1 MLKLPNLKNFS
12 LQGKRAKFAFFHDI
26 VMAGLSFLVA
36 LYLRVGLDFNHFPLF
51 FVIQATS
58 IYVIIA
64 TTVYWTMRL
73 YAGVWRY
80 TSIEDLLTIIRAVT
94 IITLVFLA
102 AMFLFSRLEF
112 VPRSTLPINWL
123 VLVAFLC
130 GPRVVHRLTKDRR
143 AKQSIDPKGLQRIP
157 VLLVGASDPAE
168 LFIRTINR
176 TRDSLWQ
183 VVGIIDEKNH
193 RVGQNIHGVTV
204 LGSIDKIPSII
215 EDISKRNPRPQRLII
230 TSPRID
236 GDDIQ
241 KLLNLSKRMGV
252 GLSKMPQL
260 DDLRDNLE
268 TAPEIRPIR
277 IEDLLGRPQATLDRE
292 SMAEMIGGRRIL
304 VTGAGGTIGAELCR
318 QITTFKPALI
328 SLIDHSEYQLYT
340 IDLELGEQAAKIPRH
355 TILADVRDPER
366 ISQIFSKEKPEIVFH
381 AAALKHV
388 PMVELHPDEGALTN
402 VMGTRIV
409 ADACLEN
416 NVLAMVLISTDKA
429 VNPSSVMGAT
439 KRIAEQYC
447 QALDLSG
454 RTEDNQYTRFVTVR
468 FGNVL
473 GSTGSVVPL
482 FQRQLAS
489 GGPLTVTHRDITRY
503 FMTVREA
510 VELVLQASVQGVLNK
525 GDIGKIYVLDMGEPI
540 KIIDLA
546 RQIIMLAGL
555 RPDEDV
561 KIEITGLRPGE
572 KLSEELLHE
581 SEKLITTGHPAIL
594 LAAPRGSDTEVLKNE
609 IDNLTNSAHEATHK
623 EVRAIISRLVPEFQS
638 TEINNG
644 Y

>member
-1 MLKLPNLKNFS
+1 MLRFPTLKNLALRS
-12 LQGKRAKFAFFHDI
+12 KKAKFSFLHDI

-36 LYLRVGLDFNHFPLF
+36 LYLRVGLDFSHFPLL

-58 IYVIIA
+58 LYIIISA
-64 TTVYWTMRL
+64 SIFWTMRL

-80 TSIEDLLTIIRAVT
+80 TSLEDLLTIIRAVT
-94 IITLVFLA
+94 TITLVFLA

-123 VLVAFLC
+123 VLLAFLC
-130 GPRVVHRLTKDRR
+130 GPRFFHRLTKDRR
-143 AKQSIDPKGLQRIP
+143 AKQGADPKGHQRIP
-157 VLLVGASDPAE
+157 VLLIGAGDSAE
-168 LFIRTINR
+168 LFIRAINR
-176 TRDSLWQ
+176 TRDSVWQ
-183 VVGIIDEKNH
+183 VVGIIDEKSH
-193 RVGQNIHGVTV
+193 RIGQNIHGITI
-204 LGSIDKIPSII
+204 LGSIDKIPEII
-215 EDISKRNPRPQRLII
+215 EDISEQSPRPQRVII
-230 TSPRID
+230 TSPRIS

-241 KLLNLSKRMGV
+241 RLLDLSERMGI
-252 GLSKMPQL
+252 GLSKMPQP

-268 TAPEIRPIR
+268 TAPEIRPIK
-277 IEDLLGRPQATLDRE
+277 IEDLLGRPQARLDRE
-292 SMAEMIGGRRIL
+292 RMAKLIGGRRIL

-318 QITTFKPALI
+318 QIATFKPTSI
-328 SLIDHSEYQLYT
+328 SLIDHSEYQLYA
-340 IDLELGEQAAKIPRH
+340 IDLELGEQLEKVPRNA
-355 TILADVRDPER
+355 ILADIRDPLR
-366 ISQIFSKEKPEIVFH
+366 ISQVFSDEKPEIVFH

-388 PMVELHPDEGALTN
+388 PMVECHPDEGALTN

-409 ADACLEN
+409 ADECLRN

-447 QALDLSG
+447 QALDLSS
-454 RTEDNQYTRFVTVR
+454 RTEKKTYTRFVTVR

-489 GGPLTVTHRDITRY
+489 GGPLTVTHREITRY
-503 FMTVREA
+503 FMTVQEA

-525 GDIGKIYVLDMGEPI
+525 DDIGKIYVLDMGKPI

-546 RQIIMLAGL
+546 RQIIMLSGL
-555 RPDEDV
+555 KPDEDV

-572 KLSEELLHE
+572 KLSEELLHK
-581 SEKLITTGHPAIL
+581 SEKLIATSHPAIL
-594 LAAPRGSDTEVLKNE
+594 LAAPRGSSTEILGKE
-609 IDNLTNSAHEATHK
+609 IDKLITSARKATHE
-623 EVRAIISRLVPEFQS
+623 EVRKIILRLVPEFQS
-638 TEINNG
+638 TEINNE
-644 Y
+644 

>member
-1 MLKLPNLKNFS
+1 MLKLPNLKEFVPH
-12 LQGKRAKFAFFHDI
+12 GKRAKLVFSHDV
-26 VMAGLSFLVA
+26 VMAALSFLVA
-36 LYLRVGLDFNHFPLF
+36 LYLRVGLDFGHFPLI

-58 IYVIIA
+58 IYVIISA
-64 TTVYWTMRL
+64 SVFWTMQL
-73 YAGVWRY
+73 SAGVWRY
-80 TSIEDLLTIIRAVT
+80 TSMLDLLSIIRAVT

-123 VLVAFLC
+123 VLLAFLC
-130 GPRVVHRLTKDRR
+130 GPRFIYRLTKDRR
-143 AKQSIDPKGLQRIP
+143 TSQSVKQKGRQRIP
-157 VLLVGASDPAE
+157 VLLIGAGDSAE
-168 LFIRTINR
+168 LFIRTVNR
-176 TRDSLWQ
+176 SRDSLWQ
-183 VVGIIDEKNH
+183 VVGIIDEKFH
-193 RVGQNIHGVTV
+193 RIGQNIHGITV
-204 LGSIDKIPSII
+204 LGGTDQIPDIV
-215 EDISKRNPRPQRLII
+215 EDLIKKHPQPPRLIVTSHRMDGDQIQRLL
-230 TSPRID
+230 D
-236 GDDIQ
+236 
-241 KLLNLSKRMGV
+241 LSERMGI
-252 GLSKMPQL
+252 GLSKMPQP
-260 DDLRDNLE
+260 DDLKDNLE
-268 TAPEIRPIR
+268 TAPEIRSIR
-277 IEDLLGRPQATLDRE
+277 IEDLLGRPQARLDRD
-292 SMAEMIGGRRIL
+292 SMAKLIGGRRIL

-318 QITTFKPALI
+318 QIATLKPTLI
-328 SLIDHSEYQLYT
+328 SLIDHSEYQLYA
-340 IDLELGEQAAKIPRH
+340 IDLELGEEMATIPRH
-355 TILADVRDPER
+355 AILADIRDPIR
-366 ISQIFSKEKPEIVFH
+366 ISKIFSEEKPEIVFH

-388 PMVELHPDEGALTN
+388 PMVELHPDEGTLTN

-409 ADACLEN
+409 ADACLRN

-454 RTEDNQYTRFVTVR
+454 RAEDKHYTRFVTVR

-503 FMTVREA
+503 FMTVKEA

-525 GDIGKIYVLDMGEPI
+525 DDIGKIYVLDMGQPI
-540 KIIDLA
+540 KIMDLA

-555 RPDEDV
+555 RPDEDI

-572 KLSEELLHE
+572 KLSEELLHA

-594 LAAPRGSDTEVLKNE
+594 LAAPRGSDTEILKKE
-609 IDNLTNSAHEATHK
+609 IDNLTTSAHQATHR
-623 EVRAIISRLVPEFQS
+623 EVRAIISRLVPEFHT
-638 TEINNG
+638 TEINNK
-644 Y
+644 